1 MPKHQ
6 LLLAVQ
12 ARHKQLNQSIWAQL
26 SQMRILP
33 SFTWTSN
40 FIAAALELEPDYMP
54 TYKVVDSL
62 SAAVLDNYTE
72 Q

>member
-12 ARHKQLNQSIWAQL
+12 ARHKQLNQSLWAQL

-33 SFTWTSN
+33 LFTWTSN
-40 FIAAALELEPDYMP
+40 FIAAALELEPDY
-54 TYKVVDSL
+54 
-62 SAAVLDNYTE
+62 VLLRANVQGGRLVE
-72 Q
+72 RSRVR

>member
-12 ARHKQLNQSIWAQL
+12 ARHKQLNQSLRAQL

-33 SFTWTSN
+33 SFTRNSN
-40 FIAAALELEPDYMP
+40 FIAAALKLEPDYVP
-54 TYKVVDSL
+54 TYKVVDWL
-62 SAAVLDNYTE
+62 SAAVFDIYTE